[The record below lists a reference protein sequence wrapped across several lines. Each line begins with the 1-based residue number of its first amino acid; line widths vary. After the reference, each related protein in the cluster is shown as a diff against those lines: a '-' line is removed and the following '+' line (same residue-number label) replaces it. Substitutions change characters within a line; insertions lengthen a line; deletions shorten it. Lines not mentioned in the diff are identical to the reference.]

1 MQEFKCLW
9 IEILKVLQI
18 RMSQVT
24 TDLNLIIII
33 IIPFIFINVGSY

>member
-33 IIPFIFINVGSY
+33 IPFIFINVGSY